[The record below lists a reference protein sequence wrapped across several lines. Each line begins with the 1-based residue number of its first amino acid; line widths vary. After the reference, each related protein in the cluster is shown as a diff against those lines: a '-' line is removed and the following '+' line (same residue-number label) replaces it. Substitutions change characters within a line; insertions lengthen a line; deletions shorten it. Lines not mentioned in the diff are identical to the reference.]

1 MSRLLASLRSAIT
14 VGINVLGGVVR
25 IALLEL
31 YSTAVP
37 GQKHF
42 TLLAVVLCYAFHS
55 PDCIRW

>member
-1 MSRLLASLRSAIT
+1 MSSIT

-31 YSTAVP
+31 YSTAVL

-42 TLLAVVLCYAFHS
+42 TLLAVVLCYAFYS